1 MVGAIAEHDA
11 LSADAIEGVAVRTG
25 GVPLFIEEA
34 TRLMLEGGA
43 HPQPATL
50 QQSLAARLDRL
61 GEVREIAQIGAV
73 IGREF
78 TYRLL
83 QAVAG
88 LPEVPLNA
96 ALEKLLDADLLFVD
110 GIAPASSYR
119 FKHALIQEAA
129 YESMLRGKRRQ
140 IYAEIASSLARLQPA
155 IVETAPETLATHL
168 ERAGDVAGAA
178 EYWQRAGQLA
188 QRNSAY
194 REAIGAYQNALRH
207 MSKQGR
213 PFVDVN
219 RAIASTYFAVGDHEL
234 NLNTSRMPRLAAE
247 QAATRSP

>member
-1 MVGAIAEHDA
+1 V
-11 LSADAIEGVAVRTG
+11 
-25 GVPLFIEEA
+25 
-34 TRLMLEGGA
+34 TRLMLDGGDHA
-43 HPQPATL
+43 IPATL

-61 GEVREIAQIGAV
+61 GEAREIAQMGAV
-73 IGREF
+73 VGREF

-83 QAVAG
+83 QAITA
-88 LPEVPLNA
+88 LPEFELNA
-96 ALEKLLDADLLFVD
+96 ALEKLIDADLLFVD

-129 YESMLRGKRRQ
+129 YESMLRSRRRD
-140 IYAEIASSLARLQPA
+140 IHAEIASSLARLQPA

-168 ERAGDVAGAA
+168 ERAGDAAGAA

-213 PFVDVN
+213 LFVDVN
-219 RAIASTYFAVGDHEL
+219 RAIDS
-234 NLNTSRMPRLAAE
+234 NTSRMPRRPPK